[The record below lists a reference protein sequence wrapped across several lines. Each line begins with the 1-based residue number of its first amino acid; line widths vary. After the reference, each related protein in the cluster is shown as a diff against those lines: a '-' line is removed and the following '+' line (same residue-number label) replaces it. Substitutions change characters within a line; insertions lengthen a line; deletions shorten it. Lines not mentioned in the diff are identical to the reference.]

1 MCLVLALPGRALAQ
15 PASPW
20 NADLSSDRAAVT
32 DGGSESTWA
41 TTHVQA
47 MWSRPDVGGWLAA
60 VDLSSRGALDDVT
73 VSTRGY
79 RRLGDW
85 TVAGGAGVT
94 PHADFLYRAAAD
106 AELSR
111 RVFGTVVVSGAY
123 RFMAFPAAD
132 IHQPQ
137 AALTWYHRRGEVETR
152 SYFTRNVTA
161 GRTTTAVLAR
171 SAFAL
176 TSRIRINGG
185 VAFGDRIFDVSSLP
199 TSTGHS
205 HQLFATVRVRVSRN
219 DWIEAGLS
227 EAREEPSF
235 TYRSLILAYRRGF

>member
-1 MCLVLALPGRALAQ
+1 VCLVALPGRALAQ

-20 NADLSSDRAAVT
+20 NADFSSDRAAVT
-32 DGGSESTWA
+32 DAGVESTWT
-41 TTHVQA
+41 TTHLQA
-47 MWSRPDVGGWLAA
+47 MWSRPDVGGWLATM
-60 VDLSSRGALDDVT
+60 DLSARGALDDVT
-73 VSTRGY
+73 VSMRGY

-85 TVAGGAGVT
+85 TVAGGVGVT

-111 RVFGTVVVSGAY
+111 RIFGTVVASGAY
-123 RFMAFPAAD
+123 RFMTFATAD

-137 AALTWYHRRGEVETR
+137 AALTWYHRRGDVETR
-152 SYFTRNVTA
+152 GYFTRNVTT

-171 SAFAL
+171 TAFSVS
-176 TSRIRINGG
+176 SRVGINGG
-185 VAFGDRIFDVSSLP
+185 AAFGDRIFDISSLP
-199 TSTGHS
+199 SSTGDS
-205 HQLFATVRVRVSRN
+205 HQWFATVRVRVSRR

-227 EAREEPSF
+227 EAREAPSF

>member
-1 MCLVLALPGRALAQ
+1 VCLVLALSGRALAQ

-20 NADLSSDRAAVT
+20 HADLSGDRAAVT
-32 DGGSESTWA
+32 DGGIESTWT
-41 TTHVQA
+41 TTHLQA
-47 MWSRPDVGGWLAA
+47 MWARPDVGGWLAA
-60 VDLSSRGALDDVT
+60 VDLSARGALDDVT

-85 TVAGGAGVT
+85 TIAGGAGVT

-111 RVFGTVVVSGAY
+111 RIFGSVVASGAY
-123 RFMAFPAAD
+123 RFMAFPTAD

-152 SYFTRNVTA
+152 GYFTRNTTA
-161 GRTTTAVLAR
+161 ERTTTTVLAR
-171 SAFAL
+171 TAFAL
-176 TSRIRINGG
+176 NSRMGINGG
-185 VAFGDRIFDVSSLP
+185 AAFGDRIFDISSLP
-199 TSTGHS
+199 SSTGES
-205 HQLFATVRVRVSRN
+205 HQVFATLRMRVSRS

-227 EAREEPSF
+227 QAREAPSF
-235 TYRSLILAYRRGF
+235 TYRSLILAYRRAF